1 MSKHVQHSESHFSI
15 GVDVGGTNTDAVLL
29 KGRDVVVTAKVSTTE
44 DVTTGIVNAI
54 KVVLSDQPPAIKP
67 SIRAVMVGTTHLLN
81 ALVQEH
87 YGDPVLVLRL
97 AAPAT
102 TAADIALG
110 WDARIRDRIVS
121 EHSAIVSGGYE
132 FNGDAI
138 ADINPEEIR
147 MIGKKA
153 ITAGHFSVAITGVFA
168 HVNPYQEKFVK
179 SLLREMS
186 PKFTF
191 SLSHKLGGLGLLIR
205 ENATIL
211 NASLMAHYDRLEK
224 AMDRA
229 LSTMDLSNATLFLSN
244 STGTIQPVSTDA
256 GVHRSPLLTL
266 NSGPTNSIRGAGLVA
281 DVEEAIVVDIGGTT
295 TDVGLLDKGFPVMQT
310 APFHVTPNMAVTCHF
325 PKPHTSSIGLGGG
338 SLVVVDESTGGCRIG
353 PSSVE
358 YRLLEQS
365 LFAGGDQF
373 TVTDLAYV
381 QGRDCLI
388 AHDGASFLSRETVKA
403 KITTRYAG
411 YCKKYTMTL
420 DQLIQ
425 KLDRI
430 LHELLKDV
438 LVHVIG
444 STEHLPEHVL
454 LVGGGAKLFNQQLLG
469 SLLPGS
475 YGIVI
480 PENNGVV
487 NAVGA
492 GFAHLSEEVNRV
504 YDYSK
509 KPRAFC
515 IQSAVM
521 VGIRRLLDK
530 HVSLESIHVAGRGL
544 EEMYINY
551 LSGDPNELRLTLIGE
566 LAYEDKPVPVS
577 QIDDRVQV
585 IMHSLGLKPVTDE
598 VQLRDMRLE
607 VSEELASP
615 KRPEQ
620 QVGEALDAE
629 SVDSVSRDV
638 RAIPQEARPRRFTG
652 ATRRLTISDIEDI
665 EKGAALLGSG
675 GGGSP
680 KLGSLMAQSVIAKG
694 GEIEVIGLSQLQ
706 DDARVITFG
715 VMGSPT
721 VLSERL
727 PAYMEGVQAI
737 VEIEKRTGEKIDAL
751 LIMEGGGTNA
761 TYPLFVAWVLGIPVI
776 DADCMGRALPG
787 INMVMPNIYGQFD
800 RYYAAISD
808 AAKADVIEATAFQ
821 RLENGCRKRTVEKG
835 GIVSLAYIPMSGKQV
850 KKKNWC
856 VDGTLTVAQL
866 MGAAI
871 RGLVGKIDKKLAML
885 NRQLTQTNYKKAHKI
900 ATGRVVNI
908 RRKEVGGF
916 SVGGIR
922 LLCEESAGVANRII
936 DIGFQNEN
944 LFVREIQADGELEL
958 AKVPNI
964 ITLVD
969 ANTFHVVSC
978 EELAFGQHLVVLT
991 IDVPAVLKTQK
1002 ALQVIGEDN
1011 YPIKEIKT
1019 MLNEHVISNR
1029 EELAGEEQVVKYPFK
1044 ARYPEKVVNKT
1055 EGVKKVALL
1064 VSLGQPYYEGRQAK
1078 AIMDHLGYFSQTV
1091 SVDVAV
1097 ADTLQ
1102 VFNALDPWQLK
1113 PDLKYDGDSEEIFSR
1128 KPAAHWRIKEVK
1140 VIEELPTR
1148 DRGVITFFYNESTA
1162 ILHYSGRFGR
1172 YSFLGGD
1179 PRDDR
1184 SMAIGKGEGE
1194 DNGAY
1199 RTFQGEIPL
1208 DSLPQA
1214 FKADEEALIACVLND
1229 VARCAGKR
1237 WVDRNKARLESPNIN
1252 YYSWDRWTQEERYQA
1267 TYPAFRQEIDRLFKE
1282 DPIFQLMVLL
1292 KLSRYKQ
1299 SNRSRETLPASEIN
1313 FWKDDIYDRIIQIIP
1328 GTPGSPLSEQELFA
1342 LKDLPNIVEFMQR
1355 PDVVRLVSI
1364 LNDQNKPGATGYF
1377 SSIMEYILS
1386 ETAILMGVWGE
1397 EYDYVLYK
1405 SNETELLF
1413 DYTKAV
1419 FEKLGVISSSPKWV
1433 PYEPTVI
1440 KYWDRSEEYQQ
1451 ASLEKG
1457 KEFIFPS
1464 AVIAATGDGLKSVA
1478 GGTEKDQKQDP
1489 ISEKRLLEDLVSG
1502 SHPSLLVSGE
1512 AGYGKRSWMA
1522 VLHRR
1527 FRSDRSRVTHCF
1539 ALNPKIVKRAM
1550 ESGLQK
1556 VDPLAHYLEH
1566 VFMVPSS
1573 ETTEVSV
1580 FEAKSAVHLMLNNAD
1595 NLMLFL
1601 IPDFDNETEV
1611 VQEEMSAII
1620 GKIIHNPCCRLIM
1633 VSNTYESASIFS
1645 RHIKLTDFTLDHI
1658 TDYLN
1663 INKNNVT
1670 QHVDLDSFQKD
1681 NLNKGIQANPSLF
1694 KLARHPM
1701 NLPRLKSL
1709 VKEGYSISAESSS
1722 MLDIFQGFLN
1732 ESVKKCLELDCIGFS
1747 VSYSEGESKQITRIQ
1762 KKEDSLLMPIDASI
1776 KGGSEIIFDYRG
1788 ASTFV
1793 KFLKTTNLML
1803 SYQVR
1808 RGPITTDIWIPAL
1821 AKALGNFDIKVSPE
1835 LEQPLKFPVKKDLS
1849 QLSQKDRKK
1858 AEKRYKSDVKS
1869 YPDREKSRQK
1879 KVKDKWKMIKET
1891 IHEMSDICLDLIS
1904 PHVLNYFNSDS
1915 RTVIPAT
1922 LLEENLGEGF
1932 VRVFQPFEEV
1942 YLANGDRAYLVERNF
1957 SYFCFVHD
1965 RRSTITGRDHDQRV
1979 VLVEEYSLVFSEE
1992 HYVLIQFMIE
2002 MMQKGLVGDEDILK
2016 LLKNIWERSDQSPES
2031 MYLLASALSLA
2042 GFSPSDYRINDAG
2055 GMLKQVFSDY
2065 SGNFTD
2071 LMAQSVDKSSTATL
2085 SLYQKIQGFKR
2096 FTTDIS
2102 RPGSD
2107 GTTPLFHA
2115 ISHGNMAMVLFLLIR
2130 GAKVSDRNFHPLHQ
2144 AIGFGRLPILIKM
2157 IGVLSKRAKH
2167 FPEQSPDV
2175 ILETSKSTLNGVGGI
2190 NSLML
2195 AVVSGSL
2202 DMFLYMYKQHPQLID
2217 AVDEKKRT
2225 ICHYAAAQGS
2235 QALIDAVNHELKD
2248 ASTWDAKDCS
2258 GMSANDILALELG
2271 SAARKQVLE
2280 TYPKM
2285 KESSIKRST
2294 AREHVT
2300 ALMPKLSTIPLALLG
2315 RTKSSVSVVTQF
2327 LTKWFADG
2335 ESQDMAKV
2343 IAASLES
2350 FKASETHRTF
2360 TDRVARHG
2368 LSLHDVQRDGNCY
2381 FHAVLDQLRFRAP
2394 DLLNDFAKQIG
2405 LNPEE
2410 FTHHT
2415 LRQLAVGGVI
2425 ILAERND
2432 DSISAHIS
2440 DMRAYISGVARDTV
2454 WADQVLTSVLARVLG
2469 VTIVLVNSD
2478 QDALTVISSGGR
2490 AMLYLGY
2497 EVHRHFQSTKG
2508 DPTQDFLDS
2517 IAPSMAEEGDLLDF
2531 RSAFEAGERLD
2542 LAVQAGDGHQVMA
2555 TP

>member
-1 MSKHVQHSESHFSI
+1 MSKHAQHSESYFSI

-29 KGRDVVVTAKVSTTE
+29 NGRDVVATAKVSTTE

-54 KVVLSDQPPAIKP
+54 KAVMSDQPPTIKP

-81 ALVQEH
+81 ALVQEN

-110 WDARIRDRIVS
+110 WEARIRDRMVS

-132 FNGDAI
+132 FNGDVI
-138 ADINPEEIR
+138 ADINPEELR
-147 MIGKKA
+147 MIGKNA
-153 ITAGHFSVAITGVFA
+153 IKAGHFSVAIIGVFA
-168 HVNPYQEKFVK
+168 HVNPYQEKVVK
-179 SLLREMS
+179 SLLEEMS

-211 NASLMAHYDRLEK
+211 NASLMAHYDTLEK
-224 AMDRA
+224 AMHRA
-229 LSTMDLSNATLFLSN
+229 LSTMNLTNATLFLSN

-281 DVEEAIVVDIGGTT
+281 GLEAAIVVDIGGTT
-295 TDVGLLDKGFPVMQT
+295 TDVGLLNKGFPVMQS

-338 SLVVVDESTGGCRIG
+338 SLVVVDESTGECRIG

-358 YRLLEQS
+358 YRLLEKS

-373 TVTDLAYV
+373 TVTDLSYV

-388 AHDGASFLSRETVKA
+388 AQDGYSFLSREAVKA
-403 KITTRYAG
+403 KIATRYNT
-411 YCKKYTMTL
+411 YCEKYMMTL

-454 LVGGGAKLFNQQLLG
+454 LVGGGAKLFNQQMLA
-469 SLLPGS
+469 SLLPGY

-566 LAYEDKPVPVS
+566 LSYDEEPVS
-577 QIDDRVQV
+577 VAQIDDRVQL
-585 IMHSLGLKPVTDE
+585 IMRSLGLKPVTDE
-598 VQLRDMRLE
+598 AHLRDMRLE
-607 VSEELASP
+607 VNEELASP

-620 QVGEALDAE
+620 QRDQGVDGE
-629 SVDSVSRDV
+629 SVDPVSRDV
-638 RAIPQEARPRRFTG
+638 RAIPREARPRRFTG
-652 ATRRLTISDIEDI
+652 ATRRLTISDIKDI

-680 KLGSLMAQSVIAKG
+680 KLGSLMVQSVIAKG

-787 INMVMPNIYGQFD
+787 INMVMPNIYGQFN

-850 KKKNWC
+850 KQKNWC

-871 RGLVGKIDKKLAML
+871 RVLVGKIDKKLAML
-885 NRQLTQTNYKKAHKI
+885 NRQLTQTNYKKAHKV
-900 ATGRVVNI
+900 ATGRIVNI

-922 LLCEESAGVANRII
+922 LLCEESVGVANRII

-991 IDVPAVLKTQK
+991 IDVPPVLKTQQ

-1011 YPIKEIKT
+1011 YPIKDIKA

-1029 EELAGEEQVVKYPFK
+1029 EELAGEEQVVKYSFK
-1044 ARYPEKVVNKT
+1044 ARYPEKVAKKT

-1078 AIMDHLGYFSQTV
+1078 AIMDHLGYLSQTAV
-1091 SVDVAV
+1091 VDIAV

-1113 PDLKYDGDSEEIFSR
+1113 PDLNYEGDSEEIFFR
-1128 KPAAHWRIKEVK
+1128 DPVAYWQIAEVK
-1140 VIEELPTR
+1140 TLEELPTR
-1148 DRGVITFFYNESTA
+1148 DRGVINFFYDESA
-1162 ILHYSGRFGR
+1162 AMLHYTGRFGR

-1199 RTFQGEIPL
+1199 RIFQGEIPSK
-1208 DSLPQA
+1208 SLPQA
-1214 FKADEEALIACVLND
+1214 FKAEKEALITCVLND

-1237 WVDRNKARLESPNIN
+1237 WVDRNRASLESPNIN
-1252 YYSWDRWTQEERYQA
+1252 YYSWDRWTQEDRYQV

-1299 SNRSRETLPASEIN
+1299 SNRSKETLPASEIN
-1313 FWKDDIYDRIIQIIP
+1313 FWKDDIYDQIIQIIP
-1328 GTPGSPLSEQELFA
+1328 GTPGLPLSEQELFA
-1342 LKDLPNIVEFMQR
+1342 LKDLPEIIEFMQR

-1377 SSIMEYILS
+1377 SNIMEYILS
-1386 ETAILMGVWGE
+1386 ETAILMGVWGD
-1397 EYDYVLYK
+1397 EYDYILYK

-1440 KYWDRSEEYQQ
+1440 KYWDDSQEYQQ
-1451 ASLEKG
+1451 ESLNKG
-1457 KEFIFPS
+1457 EEFIFPT
-1464 AVIAATGDGLKSVA
+1464 AVMAAPGDGLKPVT
-1478 GGTEKDQKQDP
+1478 GGSKKDQKQA
-1489 ISEKRLLEDLVSG
+1489 SMLQEQLLEDLVSG

-1527 FRSDRSRVTHCF
+1527 FRKDRSRVTHCF
-1539 ALNPKIVKRAM
+1539 ALNPKIIKRAM
-1550 ESGLQK
+1550 ESGLPNA
-1556 VDPLAHYLEH
+1556 DPLAHYLEH
-1566 VFMVPSS
+1566 VFLVPSS
-1573 ETTEVSV
+1573 EASDVSV
-1580 FEAKSAVHLMLNNAD
+1580 LEAKSIVHLILHNPD
-1595 NLMLFL
+1595 NLILFL
-1601 IPDFDNETEV
+1601 IPDYDNEIKDIK
-1611 VQEEMSAII
+1611 EEMDAII
-1620 GKIIHNPCCRLIM
+1620 ANINTHRCCRLIM
-1633 VSNTYESASIFS
+1633 VSNTYENTAAFF
-1645 RHIKLTDFTLDHI
+1645 RHIQLSDFTLDHI
-1658 TDYLN
+1658 HAYLSV
-1663 INKNNVT
+1663 KNADSVIEG
-1670 QHVDLDSFQKD
+1670 DLDSFQRE
-1681 NLNKGIQANPSLF
+1681 NLNAGIQANPSLF
-1694 KLARHPM
+1694 KLASHPM

-1709 VKEGYSISAESSS
+1709 VREGYTISAEGSS
-1722 MLDIFQGFLN
+1722 MLDVFMGFLR
-1732 ESVKKCLELDCIGFS
+1732 ESIKKALES
-1747 VSYSEGESKQITRIQ
+1747 NTV
-1762 KKEDSLLMPIDASI
+1762 SLLLNFSSMKGSDHERSEELGVNLGIKLQVKAHEDASI
-1776 KGGSEIIFDYRG
+1776 SLSRGEKNVLAAMLVSINKGLRASAKRSQAANSKKKKKKKKKQQEFD
-1788 ASTFV
+1788 
-1793 KFLKTTNLML
+1793 
-1803 SYQVR
+1803 
-1808 RGPITTDIWIPAL
+1808 
-1821 AKALGNFDIKVSPE
+1821 SPE
-1835 LEQPLKFPVKKDLS
+1835 HERVWLVQNSFSKPSV
-1849 QLSQKDRKK
+1849 RGN
-1858 AEKRYKSDVKS
+1858 KSTIDDV
-1869 YPDREKSRQK
+1869 
-1879 KVKDKWKMIKET
+1879 
-1891 IHEMSDICLDLIS
+1891 SDILLDMLAPIITA
-1904 PHVLNYFNSDS
+1904 YFNLDS
-1915 RTVIPAT
+1915 STVIPACLDQLISVVIDSKNEKNT
-1922 LLEENLGEGF
+1922 IAFSGIDAYLGKMF
-1932 VRVFQPFEEV
+1932 VSIFQPFEQV
-1942 YLANGDRAYLVERNF
+1942 YTDRGDRAYLVERNF
-1957 SYFCFVHD
+1957 SYFCFVHHY
-1965 RRSTITGRDHDQRV
+1965 RSIITGRDHDQRV
-1979 VLVEEYSLVFSEE
+1979 DLVEKYSLVFSEE
-1992 HYVLIQFMIE
+1992 HYLLIQFMIE

-2016 LLKNIWERSDQSPES
+2016 LLHNIWERSDQSPDS
-2031 MYLLASALSLA
+2031 IYLLASALSLA
-2042 GFSPSDYRINDAG
+2042 GFSPGDYRINDAG
-2055 GMLKQVFSDY
+2055 GILKQVFSDY
-2065 SGNFTD
+2065 TGNFTD
-2071 LMAQSVDKSSTATL
+2071 LMAHSVDKSSTATL

-2096 FTTDIS
+2096 FTADIS

-2115 ISHGNMAMVLFLLIR
+2115 ISQGNMAMVLFLLIR
-2130 GAKVSDRNFHPLHQ
+2130 GAKVSDWNFHPLHQ

-2157 IGVLSKRAKH
+2157 IAILSKRAKY
-2167 FPEQSPDV
+2167 FQEQFPDV
-2175 ILETSKSTLNGVGGI
+2175 ILKTSKSTLKEVDGI

-2202 DMFLYMYKQHPQLID
+2202 DMFLYVYQNHPELLD
-2217 AVDEKKRT
+2217 VVDKKKRT

-2235 QALIDAVNHELKD
+2235 QELIDAVNHVLKD
-2248 ASTWDAKDCS
+2248 VSTWDAIDCS

-2271 SAARKQVLE
+2271 SAARKRVLE

-2285 KESSIKRST
+2285 NEPTIKRPS
-2294 AREHVT
+2294 AKEHVT
-2300 ALMPKLSTIPLALLG
+2300 ALMPKLSTIPMALLG
-2315 RTKSSVSVVTQF
+2315 RAKGSVQVVTQF
-2327 LTKWFADG
+2327 LTQWFKDI
-2335 ESQDMAKV
+2335 ESQDMAKA

-2350 FKASETHRTF
+2350 FKASQAHRTF
-2360 TDRVARHG
+2360 TDRVASYG
-2368 LSLHDVQRDGNCY
+2368 LALHDVHRDGNCY
-2381 FHAVLDQLRFRAP
+2381 LHAVLDQLRFRAP
-2394 DLLNDFAKQIG
+2394 ALLADFSQQIG
-2405 LNPEE
+2405 LQPEK

-2425 ILAERND
+2425 LLAERND
-2432 DSISAHIS
+2432 DSISAHVS
-2440 DMRAYISGVARDTV
+2440 DMQAYISGVVQDAV

-2478 QDALTVISSGGR
+2478 HDEPTVISSGGR
-2490 AMLYLGY
+2490 AVLYLGY
-2497 EVHRHFQSTKG
+2497 EEQRHFQSTKG
-2508 DPTQDFLDS
+2508 VPAQAFLDS
-2517 IAPSMAEEGDLLDF
+2517 IGPSMAEKGDLLDF
-2531 RSAFEAGERLD
+2531 RSAFAAGERLD
-2542 LAVQAGDGHQVMA
+2542 LTAQAEDHHQVMS